1 MQHCSGGAAPSID
14 LKAAGLA
21 GLAVLDRDLALALEL
36 ALEVSAVL
44 VLPVDRSPEMRS
56 SLYIR
61 SSGDT
66 GRLRTHDGREELR
79 ATG

>member
-1 MQHCSGGAAPSID
+1 MQHCSTAAPSTH

-36 ALEVSAVL
+36 ALEISAVL

-56 SLYIR
+56 TLNIR
-61 SSGDT
+61 ST
-66 GRLRTHDGREELR
+66 GH
-79 ATG
+79 TG